1 LIGNRNVR
9 QFPGAFAGAFRF
21 QVPQRTIHR
30 ISRRAG
36 WEQLLQFIAIQI
48 IDDLDR
54 FDLRKNGIGALI
66 VARDRHRFA
75 ASGVLSI
82 THTDC
87 CDARFGAAAARNP
100 ERVIQRKNFFLGF
113 DFQSGE

>member
-1 LIGNRNVR
+1 MIGNRNVR

-36 WEQLLQFIAIQI
+36 WEQLRQFIAIQI

-66 VARDRHRFA
+66 VARDRHPFA

-87 CDARFGAAAARNP
+87 YDARFGAAAARNP
-100 ERVIQRKNFFLGF
+100 ERVIQRKDFFLGF

>member
-1 LIGNRNVR
+1 MRDY
-9 QFPGAFAGAFRF
+9 
-21 QVPQRTIHR
+21 R

-36 WEQLLQFIAIQI
+36 REQLLQFIAIQI

-66 VARDRHRFA
+66 VARDRHPFA

-87 CDARFGAAAARNP
+87 YEARFGAAAARNP
-100 ERVIQRKNFFLGF
+100 ERAIKWPDFFLGF